1 MTRFYQADFMNLLL
15 KDGLKLTQANVAD
28 AFDEGNG
35 TYNQSRISKI
45 KSGSKGFNTDR
56 IDKNYAVKLFDRFS
70 NSSKI
75 NYRERYLIFQKQI
88 ELKYHIELP
97 MRATSSKE
105 VTKEIF
111 VKTIKYLCQ
120 LAREPER
127 ANERASRVNS
137 DKKVH
142 FTDSFKVPVN
152 RSALIGR
159 SNELKELDERLANNR
174 VVVLTGLG
182 GIGKTALILNYVS
195 QIQDTNR
202 FKSVQFITY
211 QNSLKQ
217 TIVQGIDLSGIS
229 PKITDEKREEQIF
242 RFIKN
247 QTNDTLIVI
256 DNMVTSPYS
265 GEDRETFDE
274 ITSGRCRFV
283 FLTRAHDED
292 IKTLEFPIL
301 PLSEKKQLQ
310 LFSEECQV
318 PYYDAPED
326 QQKIKQILKTI
337 NGHTL
342 TIILIAKY
350 MAANDTTPDAV
361 ITTIGEGIQEFNDQ
375 NAKVK
380 VATAAT
386 NTQQGTIF
394 SIIKN
399 IFNMAALNIGLKRA
413 LALLVCLPEQGV
425 PLRKFLKWN
434 QQDITLKERIGELI
448 GLNWIEYSGKT
459 DLLRPHPI
467 IRDVVIDAQQHERFI
482 NLENVDDFLTE
493 IEHQLEEPN
502 VAISQA
508 HIFSQMI
515 SNAASLLV
523 RDATSVQEIKRFVQI
538 AEDMDDNSTYYEMDS
553 LYKLILQRTGESEM
567 GEMQFR
573 ILSKLAH
580 SEKELGKYQEAIAH
594 YQQIIKSFKN
604 IPEPQLASFKC
615 QLGIL
620 YRKQGRYQHALDKF
634 QEAIELMKNEPN
646 NLVTAEIY
654 NERGVAY
661 LNQGELDKA
670 LVDYEKGRI
679 IREKIGNGKKDLAF
693 SYHNIGT
700 VYQKLGNFELAI
712 RNHQKALQLRTDEP
726 REKEEDVAASLNM
739 LGLDYMHVPDK
750 EEQAENYL
758 KRAFKLRS
766 DLYGEYHPQIA
777 WSCYALGQFYEKCAN
792 YEKAYEN
799 AYKSLMIRLSAP
811 AGSRNY
817 RYISKSI
824 ELVMTIYRESGQDEA
839 LIKFSRK
846 FQKTIR
852 ERLMTETY

>member
-326 QQKIKQILKTI
+326 QQK
-337 NGHTL
+337 
-342 TIILIAKY
+342 
-350 MAANDTTPDAV
+350 
-361 ITTIGEGIQEFNDQ
+361 
-375 NAKVK
+375 
-380 VATAAT
+380 
-386 NTQQGTIF
+386 
-394 SIIKN
+394 
-399 IFNMAALNIGLKRA
+399 LN
-413 LALLVCLPEQGV
+413 
-425 PLRKFLKWN
+425 KF
-434 QQDITLKERIGELI
+434 
-448 GLNWIEYSGKT
+448 
-459 DLLRPHPI
+459 
-467 IRDVVIDAQQHERFI
+467 
-482 NLENVDDFLTE
+482 
-493 IEHQLEEPN
+493 
-502 VAISQA
+502 
-508 HIFSQMI
+508 
-515 SNAASLLV
+515 
-523 RDATSVQEIKRFVQI
+523 
-538 AEDMDDNSTYYEMDS
+538 
-553 LYKLILQRTGESEM
+553 
-567 GEMQFR
+567 
-573 ILSKLAH
+573 
-580 SEKELGKYQEAIAH
+580 
-594 YQQIIKSFKN
+594 
-604 IPEPQLASFKC
+604 
-615 QLGIL
+615 
-620 YRKQGRYQHALDKF
+620 
-634 QEAIELMKNEPN
+634 
-646 NLVTAEIY
+646 
-654 NERGVAY
+654 
-661 LNQGELDKA
+661 
-670 LVDYEKGRI
+670 
-679 IREKIGNGKKDLAF
+679 
-693 SYHNIGT
+693 
-700 VYQKLGNFELAI
+700 
-712 RNHQKALQLRTDEP
+712 
-726 REKEEDVAASLNM
+726 
-739 LGLDYMHVPDK
+739 
-750 EEQAENYL
+750 
-758 KRAFKLRS
+758 
-766 DLYGEYHPQIA
+766 
-777 WSCYALGQFYEKCAN
+777 
-792 YEKAYEN
+792 
-799 AYKSLMIRLSAP
+799 
-811 AGSRNY
+811 
-817 RYISKSI
+817 
-824 ELVMTIYRESGQDEA
+824 
-839 LIKFSRK
+839 
-846 FQKTIR
+846 
-852 ERLMTETY
+852 